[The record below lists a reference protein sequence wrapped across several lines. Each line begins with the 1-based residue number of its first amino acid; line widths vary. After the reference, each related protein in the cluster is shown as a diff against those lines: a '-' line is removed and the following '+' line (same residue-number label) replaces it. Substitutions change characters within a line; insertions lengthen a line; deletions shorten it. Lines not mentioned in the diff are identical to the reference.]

1 MVANY
6 EFSGDLNN
14 NLFRAYSD
22 FLNLDENKIKKRVIL
37 KHINSRNSVLKK
49 LSIDK

>member
-6 EFSGDLNN
+6 EFGGDLNN

-22 FLNLDENKIKKRVIL
+22 FLSLDENKIKKRVVL
-37 KHINSRNSVLKK
+37 EHINSRNSVLKK
-49 LSIDK
+49 LPIDK